1 MWGKKDSSMGFAS
14 GGTTLISKSTEL
26 IGDVKFSG
34 SLEVEGRVKG
44 NIYAEDG
51 ADARVRIMEKGFVEG
66 DICVPTI
73 IINGAVHGDVHSARH
88 VELAAKATVT
98 GNVHYNMIEMVKGA
112 QVNGSLL
119 YSKPAS
125 GKEDAKSVKAG
136 PADKTVANNDKSSA
150 SFEVAGNT

>member
-1 MWGKKDSSMGFAS
+1 MGFSS

-26 IGDVKFSG
+26 TGDVKFSG
-34 SLEVEGRVKG
+34 SLEIEGRVKG
-44 NIYAEDG
+44 NIYAEEG

-73 IINGAVHGDVHSARH
+73 IINGSVNGDVHSAKH
-88 VELAAKATVT
+88 IELAAKATVT

-119 YSKPAS
+119 YTKPSSAKEDTKSATDSSGGKSSKAKDNS
-125 GKEDAKSVKAG
+125 GKDSGNLEV
-136 PADKTVANNDKSSA
+136 VAN
-150 SFEVAGNT
+150 T